1 MQSTLAIAGCGRLVA
16 RVTTCP
22 VLGLAGE
29 DRRQVAVAARE
40 AIGVGAGLA
49 RHGMVSVL

>member
-1 MQSTLAIAGCGRLVA
+1 MQCTLAIAGCRSLVA
-16 RVTTCP
+16 RVTTSP

-40 AIGVGAGLA
+40 AIGVGAGLG
-49 RHGMVSVL
+49 RHGMVSAL